1 MAKCINTTIY
11 QRGGGGRSDHLIG
24 EMPKGGCV

>member
-11 QRGGGGRSDHLIG
+11 QRGGGRSDLLIG